1 MTKRQLKSIPPEPWG
16 SRIRRAREDVAG
28 LTVEVAA
35 GELNKYTNGSMSTVS
50 RLEHSPSVPPQR
62 RTREKAILLCHIYG
76 VNPAE
81 LDLDVDELP
90 IMLRRALRFPVT
102 THEPGTPARARAA

>member
-1 MTKRQLKSIPPEPWG
+1 MSKRQLKSIPPEPWG

-28 LTVEVAA
+28 LTNEQAA
-35 GELNKYTNGSMSTVS
+35 AELNKYTSGSMSTIS

-76 VNPAE
+76 IDPAE

-90 IMLRRALRFPVT
+90 IMLKRALRFPVT
-102 THEPGTPARARAA
+102 PREPERAGQPRAA